1 MNPIAIG
8 SPSATLALLLRYLCT
23 ILALP
28 LPSLYK
34 DPTRTNIL
42 PIRTDRNPVS
52 PDCVAGCVWGS
63 MFIVPHIMRVQVAPF
78 VYCPV

>member
-34 DPTRTNIL
+34 DPTRSHQHIVTATQSSTAQLTTTKNRIPLAYRNIF
-42 PIRTDRNPVS
+42 TY
-52 PDCVAGCVWGS
+52 
-63 MFIVPHIMRVQVAPF
+63 F
-78 VYCPV
+78 CPLILYYA